1 MALDVHFTTFK
12 EFSPLSY
19 LLNAIPTKVQKGFR
33 NVLVH
38 LTALDSNNDYIAV
51 GSDIG
56 MLYLYC
62 RRLNKMTKYNLEGKT
77 DTIRVV
83 KLLACFDDLVAV
95 GTSSGRVVVFQLVSP
110 LPGRNKQLRRFDVG
124 IHKSNITALAWST
137 NGMKLFS
144 GDDQGKV
151 VYAAVDLDQGVC
163 RPRVILE
170 ESSPI
175 VQLDY
180 TQKVLLVSTYL
191 HSVLIYTEQ
200 NIIKQVGTQPRKS
213 AGRFGACFLPGL
225 CKQTNVNL
233 YASRPGLRLWKSD
246 VQGVVQST
254 LLLKSVFTCGV
265 KPFELL
271 PRASFSP
278 ANKAATKPAERNFG
292 LLKCFLHDG
301 WVLSWNKT
309 SIYVL
314 DAVNQALIGGLE
326 GLSGIVSVSCT
337 DDEIFML
344 TDYRDIIRIS
354 NKPECFKLMGVH
366 SQLNSPLTVSSRES
380 VQETVIATDSKE
392 MRSENKTSET
402 DRFEAHHSSSS
413 ELEPNLSSKNEMERH
428 PWDETGEGRHSET
441 SEPRSRSSSTNSG
454 ISVFSHVTSPEQQI
468 GAISLPVGL
477 TKISDSAERFRT
489 LNMEEFNQQLIVV
502 PVKKKKKRK
511 QASSGSEG
519 SFVKHEI
526 DCSNSSQSSEPALL
540 SDFAFEGSITTTC
553 DLSDQMSLLSSSL
566 DHLITDFSEQESHIG
581 TELDTFLQEECNSNI
596 FGSIQPPEC
605 TSTSQDGHL
614 PSDNLA
620 ESLKT
625 ATTMN
630 ENTSSSDLHF
640 AECLDTVSSVK
651 LETLDSS
658 CNKNKDCRGEV
669 SVSSSEPVL
678 RQQANSVS
686 TMFDV
691 VCNSEPL
698 ELRSQDPEKSVL
710 SGGLNL
716 QGSLSESSES
726 FLDERHALLMRIL
739 SPDKDHNRQEI
750 NAFSQLCV
758 SYNEPNLSDRTE
770 SPQPFETVCSVD
782 NAITDEKKVQQQL
795 SSSSDDEDIYGHGG
809 PPSLSEPSVT
819 EHILTSDAEKSQGSV
834 FQDLNTSVSDEM
846 ELLKSDQ
853 FAESWMGYSGPGY
866 NILSLVVSEKHVW
879 CLDYKGGLYCSP
891 FHGTSLRW
899 QKFEDGVQQVAV
911 SPSGVLLWKIEQKS
925 SKAFACGKVTMKG
938 KRHWYE
944 ALPNAAYV
952 ALSDDTAWII
962 QTNGE
967 LYLQT
972 GLSADRP
979 CARAVKVECPCPLVQ
994 ITSRNNV
1001 VWALTEQRTTLFRNG
1016 ISSFCPEGEH
1026 WISDIV
1032 SEKQMLELVCIALGD
1047 QQTVWA
1053 LDTNGNLWFRT
1064 GISSKKPQGEDEH
1077 WWQVSVTDY
1086 VVFDQCNI
1094 FQTIIHATH
1103 TVATVAHA
1111 PVEKVADKLRG
1122 ALWSQQPPS
1131 QPSLISVNS
1140 SGVWITSGKN
1150 ELHVA
1155 KGNLLA
1161 TYWKT
1166 IVPRGTVSATKW
1178 AFVLASMAPTK
1189 KGSFLWLGQSNK
1201 DLFCISDQNPEFRPS
1216 TVQLPPDVEMVQI
1229 SASHDAVWGLDLQG
1243 NIHIRTLSENCPSGM
1258 HWTKLDLTQLGSIK
1272 LSSLACGGQHVW
1284 ACDVDGIIYFRVGT
1298 QPLNP
1303 SMMLPAWI
1311 TIEPPEQINFIQSNC
1326 CKVNEDCD
1334 LKLNRPLG
1342 TQLINIYSSPNDQ
1355 MVWAVDSRGN
1365 VHVRLGI
1372 TEAMPVGTDWE
1383 HVPGLQASQLTVSY
1397 RTVWVR
1403 CSNGDIARRYGITNK
1418 NPAGDYWKKIPGNV
1432 ICLTVTPQ
1440 DDLWAISTGG
1450 SLLQRLTKN
1459 FNHTDALI
1467 NPNRIALLGQSE
1479 DFDDEWE
1486 VI

>member
-1 MALDVHFTTFK
+1 MEDCRIDAMALDVHFTTFK
-12 EFSPLSY
+12 EFNPLYY
-19 LLNAIPTKVQKGFR
+19 LLNAIPAKVQKGFR
-33 NVLVH
+33 NVFVH
-38 LTALDSNNDYIAV
+38 LTALDANEDYIAV
-51 GSDIG
+51 GSNIG

-77 DTIRVV
+77 DIIRVV

-95 GTSSGRVVVFQLVSP
+95 GTSSGRVVLFQLVSP

-163 RPRVILE
+163 SPSVILE

-180 TQKVLLVSTYL
+180 TQKILLVSTCL
-191 HSVLIYTEQ
+191 RSVLVYTEQ
-200 NIIKQVGTQPRKS
+200 NIIKQVGTQPRKN
-213 AGRFGACFLPGL
+213 AGRFGACFIPGL
-225 CKQTNVNL
+225 CKQTDVNL

-254 LLLKSVFTCGV
+254 LLLKNVFASGV
-265 KPFELL
+265 KPIELL
-271 PRASFSP
+271 PRASS
-278 ANKAATKPAERNFG
+278 ATGSKGIGQPYERNLG
-292 LLKCFLHDG
+292 LLECFLHDG
-301 WVLSWNKT
+301 WVLSWTKT
-309 SIYVL
+309 SIYVM
-314 DAVNQALIGGLE
+314 DAVNQALIGALE

-337 DDEIFML
+337 EDEIFML
-344 TDYRDIIRIS
+344 TDDRNIVRIS
-354 NKPECFKLMGVH
+354 SKPEGLMTTGVH
-366 SQLNSPLTVSSRES
+366 SQRDSALAASSSEL
-380 VQETVIATDSKE
+380 VQETVITTDSKE
-392 MRSENKTSET
+392 MQSENRASGTGH
-402 DRFEAHHSSSS
+402 FEVQHPWSS
-413 ELEPNLSSKNEMERH
+413 EPEQSLNAKINAERYV
-428 PWDETGEGRHSET
+428 WDETRERRYSE
-441 SEPRSRSSSTNSG
+441 SEPRSRSSSINSG
-454 ISVFSHVTSPEQQI
+454 ISVFSHVTTPEQQV
-468 GAISLPVGL
+468 GALSSSMGL
-477 TKISDSAERFRT
+477 TKIPDSSERFRT
-489 LNMEEFNQQLIVV
+489 INMEEFNQQLIVV

-511 QASSGSEG
+511 QASSASEG
-519 SFVKHEI
+519 SLVKHEI

-540 SDFAFEGSITTTC
+540 SDFATDGSVTTTC

-566 DHLITDFSEQESHIG
+566 DYLTTDSPERENQISA
-581 TELDTFLQEECNSNI
+581 ELNVILQEENSSLL
-596 FGSIQPPEC
+596 GTKKPPE
-605 TSTSQDGHL
+605 SVPSLQDHL
-614 PSDNLA
+614 PSDCSP
-620 ESLKT
+620 ESLKVT
-625 ATTMN
+625 NTVN
-630 ENTSSSDLHF
+630 EKTCSSNLCL
-640 AECLDTVSSVK
+640 AECLNPESSVK
-651 LETLDSS
+651 LEILDSYCS
-658 CNKNKDCRGEV
+658 ENGARRGKI
-669 SVSSSEPVL
+669 STLNCSEPVIR
-678 RQQANSVS
+678 RQEN
-686 TMFDV
+686 FDGPIFDA
-691 VCNSEPL
+691 VCKSEPL
-698 ELRSQDPEKSVL
+698 ELRSQDPENRGL
-710 SGGLNL
+710 AGRLNL
-716 QGSLSESSES
+716 QASLSESSES

-739 SPDKDHNRQEI
+739 SPDKEQVKPVTK
-750 NAFSQLCV
+750 AFSQLYD
-758 SYNEPNLSDRTE
+758 SYNEPHLLDSTE
-770 SPQPFETVCSVD
+770 TRQTSEAVCSVD
-782 NAITDEKKVQQQL
+782 NGATEKKNVQEQL
-795 SSSSDDEDIYGHGG
+795 SSSSDDEDIYAHAGTHSSSEGNITELCLG
-809 PPSLSEPSVT
+809 CNAQNSL
-819 EHILTSDAEKSQGSV
+819 GSV
-834 FQDLNTSVSDEM
+834 FQDLNNSAADEL

-853 FAESWMGYSGPGY
+853 FAESWMGYSGPGHS
-866 NILSLVVSEKHVW
+866 ILSLVVSEKHVW

-891 FHGTSLRW
+891 YHGTSLRW

-911 SPSGVLLWKIEQKS
+911 SPSGALLWKIEQKS

-944 ALPNAAYV
+944 ALPNAAYI
-952 ALSDDTAWII
+952 ALSDDSAWII
-962 QTNGE
+962 QTSGE

-979 CARAVKVECPCPLVQ
+979 CARAVKVECPYPLVQ

-1001 VWALTEQRTTLFRNG
+1001 VWALTEQRTILFRNG

-1026 WISDIV
+1026 WMSDV
-1032 SEKQMLELVCIALGD
+1032 VCERQMLESVCIALGD

-1053 LDTNGNLWFRT
+1053 LDTHGNLWFRT
-1064 GISSKKPQGEDEH
+1064 GISSKKPQGEDDH
-1077 WWQVSVTDY
+1077 WWQVSITDY

-1103 TVATVAHA
+1103 SVATVAQA

-1122 ALWSQQPPS
+1122 ALWSQQPTS

-1150 ELHVA
+1150 EFHVA

-1166 IVPRGTVSATKW
+1166 VVPRGTVSATKW
-1178 AFVLASMAPTK
+1178 AFVMASMAPTK

-1201 DLFCISDQNPEFRPS
+1201 DLFCINDLNPEFRPS
-1216 TVQLPPDVEMVQI
+1216 TIQLPPDIEMVQI
-1229 SASHDAVWGLDLQG
+1229 SANHDAVWGLDLKG
-1243 NIHIRTLSENCPSGM
+1243 KIHIRTLSENCPSGM
-1258 HWTKLDLTQLGSIK
+1258 HWTRLDLTQLGSIK
-1272 LSSLACGGQHVW
+1272 LASLACGGQHIW
-1284 ACDVDGIIYFRVGT
+1284 ACDVDGMIYFRVGT

-1311 TIEPPEQINFIQSNC
+1311 TIEPPEQ
-1326 CKVNEDCD
+1326 
-1334 LKLNRPLG
+1334 PLG

-1355 MVWAVDSRGN
+1355 MVWAIDSRGN
-1365 VHVRLGI
+1365 VHVRVGL
-1372 TEAMPVGTDWE
+1372 TDAMPVGTDWE

-1440 DDLWAISTGG
+1440 DELWAISTGG

-1459 FNHTDALI
+1459 FSHTDALI
-1467 NPNRIALLGQSE
+1467 NPNRIALLGQPE

-1486 VI
+1486 MI

>member
-1 MALDVHFTTFK
+1 MALDVHFTMFK
-12 EFSPLSY
+12 EFSPLYY
-19 LLNAIPTKVQKGFR
+19 LLNAIPAKVQKGFR

-38 LTALDSNNDYIAV
+38 LTALDANKDYIAV
-51 GSDIG
+51 GSSIG

-77 DTIRVV
+77 DIIRVV

-95 GTSSGRVVVFQLVSP
+95 GTSSGRVVLFQLVSP

-151 VYAAVDLDQGVC
+151 VYAIVDLDQGVC
-163 RPRVILE
+163 RPSVILE

-180 TQKVLLVSTYL
+180 TQKVLLVSTCQRSL
-191 HSVLIYTEQ
+191 LIYTEQ

-213 AGRFGACFLPGL
+213 AGRFGACFIPGL
-225 CKQTNVNL
+225 CKQTDVNL

-254 LLLKSVFTCGV
+254 LLLKNVFTSGV

-271 PRASFSP
+271 PRASS
-278 ANKAATKPAERNFG
+278 ATASKGDIKPNERNLG
-292 LLKCFLHDG
+292 LLECFLRDG

-309 SIYVL
+309 SIYVM

-337 DDEIFML
+337 EDEIFML
-344 TDYRDIIRIS
+344 TDDRDIVRIS
-354 NKPECFKLMGVH
+354 TKPEGLMTTGVH
-366 SQLNSPLTVSSRES
+366 SQIDSVLAASYSES
-380 VQETVIATDSKE
+380 VHETVITTYSKE
-392 MRSENKTSET
+392 MQSENKASGTGH
-402 DRFEAHHSSSS
+402 FEVQHPWSS
-413 ELEPNLSSKNEMERH
+413 EPEQSLNTKNNAEGH
-428 PWDETGEGRHSET
+428 VWDETREGRYSE
-441 SEPRSRSSSTNSG
+441 SEPRSRSSSLNSS
-454 ISVFSHVTSPEQQI
+454 ISVFSHVTTPEQQV
-468 GAISLPVGL
+468 GALSSPVVL
-477 TKISDSAERFRT
+477 MKIPDTSERFRT

-502 PVKKKKKRK
+502 PVKKKKRK
-511 QASSGSEG
+511 QASSTTEG
-519 SFVKHEI
+519 SLIKHEI

-540 SDFAFEGSITTTC
+540 SDFAIDGSITTTC

-566 DHLITDFSEQESHIG
+566 DHLTTDSPERESQIR
-581 TELDTFLQEECNSNI
+581 TELDMILQEENNSNL
-596 FGSIQPPEC
+596 FGSIPSSKSVP
-605 TSTSQDGHL
+605 TLQDDHL
-614 PSDNLA
+614 SSDCSPK
-620 ESLKT
+620 SLKNT
-625 ATTMN
+625 NAVN
-630 ENTSSSDLHF
+630 EKTHSSDLSF
-640 AECLDTVSSVK
+640 AECLDHVSSVK
-651 LETLDSS
+651 LEILDSYCS
-658 CNKNKDCRGEV
+658 ENEDYRGEV
-669 SVSSSEPVL
+669 SVLNCSEPL
-678 RQQANSVS
+678 IGLQENLDS
-686 TMFDV
+686 TMFKAA
-691 VCNSEPL
+691 CNSEPF
-698 ELRSQDPEKSVL
+698 ELRSRDPENSGL
-710 SGGLNL
+710 AGGLNL

-739 SPDKDHNRQEI
+739 SPDKDQNKQETKV
-750 NAFSQLCV
+750 FSQLYV
-758 SYNEPNLSDRTE
+758 SYNEPHLLDSTE
-770 SPQPFETVCSVD
+770 TPQTFETVCCVG
-782 NAITDEKKVQQQL
+782 NGATEKKSAQEQL
-795 SSSSDDEDIYGHGG
+795 SSSSDDEDIYAHGG
-809 PPSLSEPSVT
+809 PHSLSEANIT
-819 EHILTSDAEKSQGSV
+819 EFSLSCNAEKSLSSV
-834 FQDLNTSVSDEM
+834 FQDLNNSAPDEM

-866 NILSLVVSEKHVW
+866 SILSLVVSEKHVW

-891 FHGTSLRW
+891 FHATSLRW

-911 SPSGVLLWKIEQKS
+911 SPSGTLLWKIEQKS

-962 QTNGE
+962 QINGE

-979 CARAVKVECPCPLVQ
+979 CARAVKVECPYPLVQ

-1001 VWALTEQRTTLFRNG
+1001 VWALTEQRTILFRNG

-1026 WISDIV
+1026 WTSDIV
-1032 SEKQMLELVCIALGD
+1032 SERQMLESVCIALGD

-1064 GISSKKPQGEDEH
+1064 GISSKKPQGEDDH
-1077 WWQVSVTDY
+1077 WWQVSITDY
-1086 VVFDQCNI
+1086 VVFDQCNV

-1103 TVATVAHA
+1103 SVATVAQA

-1150 ELHVA
+1150 EFHVA

-1161 TYWKT
+1161 TFWKT

-1178 AFVLASMAPTK
+1178 AFVMASIAPIK

-1229 SASHDAVWGLDLQG
+1229 SASHDAVWGLDLKG
-1243 NIHIRTLSENCPSGM
+1243 KIHIRTLSENCPSGM

-1272 LSSLACGGQHVW
+1272 LASLACGGQHVW

-1311 TIEPPEQINFIQSNC
+1311 TIEPPEQ
-1326 CKVNEDCD
+1326 
-1334 LKLNRPLG
+1334 LLG

-1355 MVWAVDSRGN
+1355 MVWAIDSRGN
-1365 VHVRLGI
+1365 VHVRVGI

-1440 DDLWAISTGG
+1440 DELWAISTGC

-1459 FNHTDALI
+1459 FSHADTLI
-1467 NPNRIALLGQSE
+1467 NLNRITLLGQSE

>member
-1 MALDVHFTTFK
+1 MALDAHFTTFK
-12 EFSPLSY
+12 EFNPLYY
-19 LLNAIPTKVQKGFR
+19 LLNAIPAKVQKGFR

-38 LTALDSNNDYIAV
+38 LTTLDANKDYIAV
-51 GSDIG
+51 GSNIG

-62 RRLNKMTKYNLEGKT
+62 RRLNRMTKYNLEGKT
-77 DTIRVV
+77 DVIRVV

-95 GTSSGRVVVFQLVSP
+95 GTSSGRVVLFQLVSP

-124 IHKSNITALAWST
+124 LHKSNITALAWST

-151 VYAAVDLDQGVC
+151 VYAVVDLDQGVC
-163 RPRVILE
+163 CPRVILE
-170 ESSPI
+170 EPSPI

-180 TQKVLLVSTYL
+180 TQKVLLVSTCL
-191 HSVLIYTEQ
+191 RSVLVYTEQ
-200 NIIKQVGTQPRKS
+200 NIIKQVGSQPRKS
-213 AGRFGACFLPGL
+213 AGRFGACFIPGL

-254 LLLKSVFTCGV
+254 LLLKNVFTNGV

-271 PRASFSP
+271 ARASS
-278 ANKAATKPAERNFG
+278 ATASKGVIKPNERNLG
-292 LLKCFLHDG
+292 LLECFLNDG

-309 SIYVL
+309 SIYVM

-326 GLSGIVSVSCT
+326 GLSGIVCVSCT
-337 DDEIFML
+337 EDEIFML
-344 TDYRDIIRIS
+344 TDDRNIVRIS
-354 NKPECFKLMGVH
+354 NKPEGLMTTGVH
-366 SQLNSPLTVSSRES
+366 SQVNSAPTTSSSEP
-380 VQETVIATDSKE
+380 VQETVITTDSKE
-392 MRSENKTSET
+392 AQGENRPSGTGNVEVHHPRSSDPEQSLNA
-402 DRFEAHHSSSS
+402 RNNA
-413 ELEPNLSSKNEMERH
+413 ERYM
-428 PWDETGEGRHSET
+428 WDETRERRYSE
-441 SEPRSRSSSTNSG
+441 SEPRSRSSSMNSG
-454 ISVFSHVTSPEQQI
+454 ISVFSHVTTPEQQI
-468 GAISLPVGL
+468 GALSSSVAL
-477 TKISDSAERFRT
+477 TKIPDSSERFRT
-489 LNMEEFNQQLIVV
+489 INMEEFNQQLIVV
-502 PVKKKKKRK
+502 PIKKKKKRK
-511 QASSGSEG
+511 QASSASEG
-519 SFVKHEI
+519 SLVKHEI
-526 DCSNSSQSSEPALL
+526 DCSTSSQSSEPALL
-540 SDFAFEGSITTTC
+540 SDFANDGSVTTPC

-566 DHLITDFSEQESHIG
+566 DHLTTDSPEQESQIS
-581 TELDTFLQEECNSNI
+581 TELNILLQEENSSNL
-596 FGSIQPPEC
+596 FDSKKCPE
-605 TSTSQDGHL
+605 SVPSLRGDRL
-614 PSDNLA
+614 PSDCSP
-620 ESLKT
+620 ESLKIT
-625 ATTMN
+625 NVVN
-630 ENTSSSDLHF
+630 EKTFSSNLCF
-640 AECLDTVSSVK
+640 AECLDPESSVK
-651 LETLDSS
+651 LEILGGCSS
-658 CNKNKDCRGEV
+658 ENEDCRGEV
-669 SVSSSEPVL
+669 SVLNCSEPVIGL
-678 RQQANSVS
+678 QDNLNG
-686 TMFDV
+686 TMFNAA
-691 VCNSEPL
+691 CNSEPC
-698 ELRSQDPEKSVL
+698 ELRSQDPESRGL
-710 SGGLNL
+710 TGGLNL
-716 QGSLSESSES
+716 RGSLSESSES

-739 SPDKDHNRQEI
+739 SPDKDQTKQE
-750 NAFSQLCV
+750 NKAFSQLYF
-758 SYNEPNLSDRTE
+758 SYNEPHLLDSTE
-770 SPQPFETVCSVD
+770 TPQTSETVCPVD
-782 NAITDEKKVQQQL
+782 NGTTEKKNVQAQF
-795 SSSSDDEDIYGHGG
+795 SSSSDDEDIYAHGG
-809 PPSLSEPSVT
+809 PHSSSETNVTELSLSCN
-819 EHILTSDAEKSQGSV
+819 AEKSLGSV
-834 FQDLNTSVSDEM
+834 FQELNNSASDEM

-853 FAESWMGYSGPGY
+853 FAESWMGYTGPGHS
-866 NILSLVVSEKHVW
+866 ILSLVVSEKHAW
-879 CLDYKGGLYCSP
+879 CLDYKGVLYCSP

-911 SPSGVLLWKIEQKS
+911 SPSGALLWKIEQKS

-979 CARAVKVECPCPLVQ
+979 CARAVKVECPYPLVQ

-1001 VWALTEQRTTLFRNG
+1001 VWALTEQRTILFRNG
-1016 ISSFCPEGEH
+1016 ISSFCPEGEL
-1026 WISDIV
+1026 WMSDIV
-1032 SEKQMLELVCIALGD
+1032 SERQMLESVCIALGD

-1064 GISSKKPQGEDEH
+1064 GISSKKPQGEDDH
-1077 WWQVSVTDY
+1077 WWQVSITDY

-1103 TVATVAHA
+1103 SVATVAQA

-1150 ELHVA
+1150 EFHVA

-1166 IVPRGTVSATKW
+1166 VVPRGTVSATKW
-1178 AFVLASMAPTK
+1178 AFVMASMAPTK

-1216 TVQLPPDVEMVQI
+1216 TVQLPPDIEMVQI
-1229 SASHDAVWGLDLQG
+1229 SANHDALWGLDLKG
-1243 NIHIRTLSENCPSGM
+1243 KIHIRTLSENCPSGM

-1272 LSSLACGGQHVW
+1272 LASLACGGQHVW

-1311 TIEPPEQINFIQSNC
+1311 TIEPPEQ
-1326 CKVNEDCD
+1326 
-1334 LKLNRPLG
+1334 PLG
-1342 TQLINIYSSPNDQ
+1342 TQLISIYSSPNDQ
-1355 MVWAVDSRGN
+1355 MVWAIDSRGN
-1365 VHVRLGI
+1365 VHVRVGI

-1403 CSNGDIARRYGITNK
+1403 CSNGDIARRYGITHK

-1440 DDLWAISTGG
+1440 DELWAISTGG

-1459 FNHTDALI
+1459 FSHTDALI
-1467 NPNRIALLGQSE
+1467 NPNRITLLGQSE